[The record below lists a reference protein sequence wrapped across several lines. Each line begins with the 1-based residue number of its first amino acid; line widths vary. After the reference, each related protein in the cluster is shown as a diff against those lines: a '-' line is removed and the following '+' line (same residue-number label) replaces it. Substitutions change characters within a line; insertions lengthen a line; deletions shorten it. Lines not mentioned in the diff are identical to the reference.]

1 MASVVTAYVYHGI
14 NRRLLGQHAFE
25 FLSRSDTFYR
35 LLYTE
40 LDPVKFMCES
50 LSLSSTDVLS
60 LDCALADTFT
70 SNAPEG
76 FNFLGIHKNT
86 EGESFIAWT
95 WKIIFSL
102 SQNCLTFT
110 YSAFLLNLHHLLVIF
125 ISYFLLSII
134 SFVSWRINCWASNS
148 SALCRTIWIK
158 QAHCHPFALSWSSR
172 GLCYKELSW
181 EMAIQHCRG
190 SWF

>member
-50 LSLSSTDVLS
+50 LSLSSIDVQS

-76 FNFLGIHKNT
+76 FNLLGIHKNT
-86 EGESFIAWT
+86 EGESFIAW
-95 WKIIFSL
+95 
-102 SQNCLTFT
+102 
-110 YSAFLLNLHHLLVIF
+110 
-125 ISYFLLSII
+125 
-134 SFVSWRINCWASNS
+134 R
-148 SALCRTIWIK
+148 
-158 QAHCHPFALSWSSR
+158 
-172 GLCYKELSW
+172 
-181 EMAIQHCRG
+181 
-190 SWF
+190 